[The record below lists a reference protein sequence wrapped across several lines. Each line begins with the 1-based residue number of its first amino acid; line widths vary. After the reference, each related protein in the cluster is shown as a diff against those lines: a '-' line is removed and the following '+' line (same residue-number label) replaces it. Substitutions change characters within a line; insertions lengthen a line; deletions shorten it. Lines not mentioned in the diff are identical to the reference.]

1 MQTHLK
7 NRQQQRQNYRD
18 DLPGAARVDDSVAA
32 GFDDSK
38 SKKRGIIIPRLWGK
52 AEKSRDVVAL
62 SIVFLLTFF
71 LSYSLTSSSSSF
83 ESNSFGP
90 AVQRGLALRKKFAEQ
105 SSASSNPHA
114 YRYSNSHHALEYS
127 TRRQLLASA
136 YPEIDEI
143 SPPVTTC
150 SVTGEPYVVQGA
162 DTAGD
167 FGSRMCCSSYYATEV
182 TFCGYTTTPPSFEYA
197 MHVTSGKT
205 WGSTTSISS
214 GATETGEGDCKT
226 YDTSAAPA
234 KICVYTEC
242 QTTDMADCTFS
253 EHSVTFTHAPWPSPP
268 PPPSPPPAQAAV
280 DASMELTGYNAAEF
294 GEAQKT
300 AFKKGMAA
308 YLNVGADAITV
319 KSVTNVVDAS
329 RRKLQAA
336 TDKVKIEFTVE
347 TTTYA
352 DISDVEEK
360 LVTEDSTKLNEMV
373 TTLSAQADL
382 TVTAVTAPVSLTKLA
397 PPPSPPPEAQTII
410 SGAIPRLTRL
420 LSIVSLLCA
429 VSMTYVL

>member
-1 MQTHLK
+1 
-7 NRQQQRQNYRD
+7 
-18 DLPGAARVDDSVAA
+18 
-32 GFDDSK
+32 
-38 SKKRGIIIPRLWGK
+38 
-52 AEKSRDVVAL
+52 
-62 SIVFLLTFF
+62 
-71 LSYSLTSSSSSF
+71 
-83 ESNSFGP
+83 
-90 AVQRGLALRKKFAEQ
+90 
-105 SSASSNPHA
+105 
-114 YRYSNSHHALEYS
+114 
-127 TRRQLLASA
+127 
-136 YPEIDEI
+136 
-143 SPPVTTC
+143 
-150 SVTGEPYVVQGA
+150 
-162 DTAGD
+162 
-167 FGSRMCCSSYYATEV
+167 
-182 TFCGYTTTPPSFEYA
+182 
-197 MHVTSGKT
+197 
-205 WGSTTSISS
+205 
-214 GATETGEGDCKT
+214 
-226 YDTSAAPA
+226 
-234 KICVYTEC
+234 
-242 QTTDMADCTFS
+242 MADCTFS

-268 PPPSPPPAQAAV
+268 PTPSPPPAQAAV
-280 DASMELTGYNAAEF
+280 DATMELTGYSAAEF

-319 KSVTNVVDAS
+319 KSVIDVVDAS

-397 PPPSPPPEAQTII
+397 PPPSPPPEAQAIT